1 MKILYAVQATGNGH
15 ISRAIEIL
23 PFIQQYGEVDIFLSG
38 SNSNLQAELPIKYRS
53 KGLSL
58 FYGNKGGLDYWKMLK
73 DCSLVSVWKEAN
85 SLPVE
90 KYDIVL
96 NDFDCITA
104 LACKLKGKPS
114 IGFGHQ
120 ASFQSKHTPRTSKK
134 DIAGEWVL
142 HQYAK
147 ASAYV
152 GLHFEAYD
160 QFIFSP
166 ILKSNILH
174 ANPTNKK
181 HITVYLSH
189 YSDDM
194 LMHYLYQHPDI
205 YFEVFSKR
213 VKTPTRSNNI
223 RFIPISN
230 EAFTKSMIE
239 SEGVITGAGFET
251 PAEALYLGKKLM
263 CLPIRGQYEQLCNA
277 AALKNFG
284 ITIVN
289 KIDSEFTQT
298 INSWLSSP
306 NPKPLTLQHTT
317 YEIVQHVMELGRAL
331 LGKKEE
337 EVYSPASSTCHAS
350 TTLF

>member
-15 ISRAIEIL
+15 ISRAIELL

-38 SNSNLQAELPIKYRS
+38 SNSHLQTELPIKYRS

-73 DCSLVSVWKEAN
+73 DCSILSVWKEAQA
-85 SLPVE
+85 LPVE
-90 KYDIVL
+90 KYDVVL

-120 ASFQSKHTPRTSKK
+120 ASFQSNLTPRAPKK

-142 HQYAK
+142 QHYAK

-152 GLHFEAYD
+152 GLHFDAYD
-160 QFIFSP
+160 DFIVSP
-166 ILKSNILH
+166 ILKSNILT
-174 ANPTNKK
+174 ANSINKK

-189 YSDDM
+189 YSDDV
-194 LMHYLYQHPDI
+194 LMHYLHQHPDI
-205 YFEVFSKR
+205 QFEVFSKKIP
-213 VKTPTRSNNI
+213 VPTRIKNI
-223 RFIPISN
+223 QFIPISN
-230 EAFTKSMIE
+230 DAFTKSMIA

-251 PAEALYLGKKLM
+251 PAEALYLGKKLL

-277 AALKNFG
+277 EALKKFG
-284 ITIVN
+284 VTIVD
-289 KIDSEFTQT
+289 KIDTAFVGHVAT
-298 INSWLSSP
+298 WLSSS
-306 NPKPLTLQHTT
+306 NPTPLTLQHTT
-317 YEIVQHVMELGRAL
+317 YEIVQRVMELGRETK
-331 LGKKEE
+331 GISF
-337 EVYSPASSTCHAS
+337 EVEGVNTME
-350 TTLF
+350 FI